1 MQGAPSVQRGHKAGL
16 DMLCARRESRP
27 DKTDPT
33 LQLEPL
39 IGTGATG
46 CVEISAAQHITLR
59 WGGGKVRQD
68 YKTGISNKKIK
79 CFHALNSCH
88 RCKNHFEPKAH
99 IDRRQSTQV
108 E

>member
-16 DMLCARRESRP
+16 DMLCARRESRS

-46 CVEISAAQHITLR
+46 CVEISAAQHTTLR
-59 WGGGKVRQD
+59 WGGESEARLQK
-68 YKTGISNKKIK
+68 GISNKKIK

-88 RCKNHFEPKAH
+88 RRKNHFEPKAH
-99 IDRRQSTQV
+99 IDGRQSTQV